1 MPIDDEEDRTLNIIP
16 SNKDSKNKSQKTRKS
31 LINLLNKYTSKKYD
45 NKNENNENEDSFDD
59 GIDSRDKDKL
69 LKYANKIIKLNENRE
84 KTEEEIQEEK
94 ELKEKYKQ
102 IIMKYIMNQMH
113 KDLVKKSERKKYER
127 SKIKVRYD
135 HNKDSMENLIDSDEL
150 DFNPKKEEFSPE
162 KEDELSIILNSED
175 KIEKKED
182 KKDKEKYIEREKEKE
197 MGKELNNVMNLIYDN
212 SYLFKRKKKDIKIR
226 DEVLEILN
234 KIEKLDE
241 QEKNK
246 ISEPPSGER
255 NDISSNKP
263 DNSSISTSIKMS
275 RNDSMKSNKKKKI
288 KKKKPKVNSEK
299 KRMSIFDQMKLDMPN
314 DEIKEV
320 NEGEK
325 SDDEGILIKRKT
337 LEEKLEEFFNKIKM
351 MKKSSQNEDLDILM
365 NELIDNNMEK
375 EKKKTDR
382 RLYNFF
388 EAIINSSDYDKILR
402 PKFNFLSPIK
412 FSTNIYSEYSNSN
425 SNSD

>member
-1 MPIDDEEDRTLNIIP
+1 
-16 SNKDSKNKSQKTRKS
+16 
-31 LINLLNKYTSKKYD
+31 
-45 NKNENNENEDSFDD
+45 
-59 GIDSRDKDKL
+59 
-69 LKYANKIIKLNENRE
+69 
-84 KTEEEIQEEK
+84 
-94 ELKEKYKQ
+94 
-102 IIMKYIMNQMH
+102 MKYIMNQMH
-113 KDLVKKSERKKYER
+113 KDLVKKRENKKYER

-175 KIEKKED
+175 KIEEKED

-255 NDISSNKP
+255 NDITNKP

-288 KKKKPKVNSEK
+288 KKKKQKVNSEK